1 MELQISQ
8 AGRRFNR
15 DWIFR
20 NLSCEIPSGAHVLV
34 TGPNGSGKSTLL
46 QAMSGFLSLSEGDI
60 AYHENGTSIPIDTIW
75 RKVALC
81 TPYLDLFEDLTLNE
95 AVRFQEG
102 FRPFLAGWTSDAV
115 LERTGLSAHR
125 TKQLKHFSSGMR
137 QRVKLALAILSDASL
152 VLLDEPTSNL
162 DREAIAW
169 YRNLLAENTAN
180 RTVIVSSN
188 DNLDE
193 YLRADISIDITALK

>member
-1 MELQISQ
+1 MELRISN

-20 NLSCEIPSGAHVLV
+20 NLTCEIPTGAHVLI

-46 QAMSGFLSLSEGDI
+46 QALSGFLSLSEGDVS
-60 AYHENGTSIPIDTIW
+60 YHEGGASIPIDNIW

-95 AVRFQEG
+95 AVQFQEG

-115 LERTGLSAHR
+115 IERTGLTAHR
-125 TKQLKHFSSGMR
+125 AKQLKHFSSGMR
-137 QRVKLALAILSDASL
+137 QRVKLALALLSDASL

-169 YRNLLAENTAN
+169 YRSLLTEHTAN
-180 RTVIVSSN
+180 RTVVVSSN
-188 DNLDE
+188 HNADD
-193 YLRADISIDITALK
+193 YLRADVAIDITQLK